1 QLRMDAMRRD
11 FVANA
16 SHELRT
22 PLTVLRG
29 YLDIMESEVGN
40 DGALETWREP
50 VHEMAKQVRRMD
62 GLIEGLL
69 KLARV
74 ESEGLQQEQTR
85 IDMPRLFRASVDR
98 IRAAEVDRH
107 DYDMAVAD
115 DVALF
120 GRGSELESIVTNLL
134 TNAVRYT
141 PAN

>member
-1 QLRMDAMRRD
+1 IGELEMPAPNNDDATILLRLIPYGDRQRLIIARDISEQLRMDAMRRD

-74 ESEGLQQEQTR
+74 EAEGLQQEQTR
-85 IDMPRLFRASVDR
+85 IDMPRLIRASVDR
-98 IRAAEVDRH
+98 IR
-107 DYDMAVAD
+107 
-115 DVALF
+115 
-120 GRGSELESIVTNLL
+120 
-134 TNAVRYT
+134 
-141 PAN
+141 